1 MSTYNFLEAA
11 YNFAEPVGGLHLYVT
26 FKTYPTSG
34 TPTLFQKGE
43 FLYRHSWVI
52 LLSEDKSESAHGH
65 YICVVPSIIRDEA
78 AGNISSS
85 IKSIYV
91 DIYENQF
98 DEVDGSILWAEE
110 GGYMLLRHGEAP
122 SQLIAGGA
130 CSHPAQEP
138 TCTSLSQQVSEDSC
152 AFAYQTGTD
161 ICSLRNL
168 VLSLLVHKLSLLLSC
183 CAGFKK
189 SKQRINWFWPLGWK
203 QVFSLRACRLMYL
216 ESMTKSTTGM
226 VTAVRCEQTKW

>member
-1 MSTYNFLEAA
+1 MINMQQYHNMIYKDTNISGTYSRWVPITFLFLEAA

-26 FKTYPTSG
+26 LNQNISTWR
-34 TPTLFQKGE
+34 TPPLFQKGE
-43 FLYRHSWVI
+43 FLYCQSWVI

-85 IKSIYV
+85 IKCIYV

-110 GGYMLLRHGEAP
+110 GGYMLLRHDEAP

-138 TCTSLSQQVSEDSC
+138 T
-152 AFAYQTGTD
+152 
-161 ICSLRNL
+161 
-168 VLSLLVHKLSLLLSC
+168 
-183 CAGFKK
+183 
-189 SKQRINWFWPLGWK
+189 
-203 QVFSLRACRLMYL
+203 
-216 ESMTKSTTGM
+216 STL
-226 VTAVRCEQTKW
+226 